1 MNLDDIEEMA
11 ERDREDTY
19 LADYDIAFEA
29 RMEEQPSEFYA
40 TSAWRRGWQQADESL
55 SQEQTN
61 AGRA

>member
-29 RMEEQPSEFYA
+29 RMEERPCESTPPA
-40 TSAWRRGWQQADESL
+40 PGAGDGRKPTSR
-55 SQEQTN
+55 
-61 AGRA
+61 